1 MGRKK
6 SARRIEVDTDNSE
19 SVAVRFDNRGQFE
32 KMTEELNLLTDKRF
46 KQIIRIAKAYRKTHA
61 RFEKFEGDT
70 AGITLGG
77 SNHSNL
83 MSKMINVDNREF
95 RQLLKTVRRHRK
107 AYRMAQKCARELNQ
121 LDQNASMELQYV

>member
-6 SARRIEVDTDNSE
+6 SVRRIEVDTDNSE

-32 KMTEELNLLTDKRF
+32 RMAEELNLLTDKRF

-83 MSKMINVDNREF
+83 MSKMINIDNRGF

-107 AYRMAQKCARELNQ
+107 AYRMAQKCARELSQ
-121 LDQNASMELQYV
+121 LDQNADMELQYV